1 MGSINSNK
9 IYLGTGHLFFICF
22 LLGTIYYFAERLLNN
37 DAAYYSFHVV
47 NYESFFIKHER
58 YISYFTQWLPILL
71 AKAGC
76 NLKTVLIS
84 YSAIFGIWFYGLYI
98 LIAHVWKSP
107 KTGLLLVLALCLT
120 MRYKHYAGHTEITFA
135 IAVAT
140 TLFAWVIVP
149 KDNLGWYSKKMD
161 WLIKILFI
169 LWLYIIHPI
178 IIIPLAMMLGIDII
192 VNKRWRNLD
201 HLAFVLV
208 LLLSFGVRFITVAKD
223 SYESGKVSILSTGLE
238 VFTNPEKYYVFH
250 IVKRYFDKEYHIVFL
265 FFMFCFV
272 YLFLKKELLPAIGLF
287 LGNLCILALVIV
299 TYSYLKGDVLIM
311 IDGYLGMMGMV
322 IGYTIYL
329 VADRIKKENIFA
341 AAVALLVLFC
351 TVRIQSKSKF
361 MKQRLDYY
369 AQTFRLYP
377 ENSKLY
383 APLKLHDWSKLWYP
397 YEVPIESLMWSSMEG
412 KMPSKT
418 IYIDYDAKNII
429 EKFPQS
435 DVLYLFDSPM
445 SISRLNPKFFKLPN
459 DEPYKKIDSVAW
471 K

>member
-1 MGSINSNK
+1 MM
-9 IYLGTGHLFFICF
+9 
-22 LLGTIYYFAERLLNN
+22 
-37 DAAYYSFHVV
+37 
-47 NYESFFIKHER
+47 
-58 YISYFTQWLPILL
+58 
-71 AKAGC
+71 
-76 NLKTVLIS
+76 
-84 YSAIFGIWFYGLYI
+84 FGIDL
-98 LIAHVWKSP
+98 
-107 KTGLLLVLALCLT
+107 
-120 MRYKHYAGHTEITFA
+120 M
-135 IAVAT
+135 
-140 TLFAWVIVP
+140 
-149 KDNLGWYSKKMD
+149 
-161 WLIKILFI
+161 
-169 LWLYIIHPI
+169 
-178 IIIPLAMMLGIDII
+178 
-192 VNKRWRNLD
+192 VNKRWRNHN

-208 LLLSFGVRFITVAKD
+208 LLLSFGLRFITVAKD

-238 VFTNPEKYYVFH
+238 VFQNPEKYYVFH

-272 YLFLKKELLPAIGLF
+272 YLLLNKHILPALGLL

-299 TYSYLKGDVLIM
+299 TYSYLQGDVLIM

-322 IGYTIYL
+322 IGYAIYL
-329 VADRIKKENIFA
+329 VADKIEKENFFIG
-341 AAVALLVLFC
+341 AVAILVLFC

-369 AQTFRLYP
+369 SQTFNLYP
-377 ENSKLY
+377 DNSKLY

-397 YEVPIESLMWSSMEG
+397 YEVPIETLMWSSVEG
-412 KMPSKT
+412 KMLSKT

-459 DEPYKKIDSVAW
+459 DEPYREIDRVAW